1 MVRHVVHG
9 YAARSHRGRDKL
21 LVLVGYLLG
30 PIRAEGVC
38 CCRDRAVATGS
49 ANLLKITVDVMFAD

>member
-1 MVRHVVHG
+1 MLFMVMLREAIVG
-9 YAARSHRGRDKL
+9 EKF
-21 LVLVGYLLG
+21 LVLVGYLRG